1 MVVSIIVAVAQHNV
15 IGKDNKLIWHLP
27 KDLKHF
33 KETTTGHF
41 IIMGRKTFESNG
53 RPLPNRTNVI
63 ITKDKN
69 YQAEGCI
76 VVHSLKEALDFAKN
90 ESEVFIIGG
99 GEIYKQA
106 MPIADRIYL
115 TKVHQLFDGDTFFPE
130 INMNEWTEI
139 SNQYFAPDEKNK
151 YPFSIILLERRKQ

>member
-1 MVVSIIVAVAQHNV
+1 MISIIVAVAENNV

-33 KETTTGHF
+33 KETTTGHY
-41 IIMGRKTFESNG
+41 IIQGRKTFESFG
-53 RPLPNRTNVI
+53 KPLPNRTTLIVTRN
-63 ITKDKN
+63 KN
-69 YQAEGCI
+69 YKAEGCI
-76 VVHSLKEALDFAKN
+76 VVNSLQEALDIAIDEK
-90 ESEVFIIGG
+90 EVFIIGG

-130 INMNEWTEI
+130 IKLKEWAEI
-139 SNQYFAPDEKNK
+139 SRQDFEPDEKNK
-151 YPFSIILLERRKQ
+151 YSFSIIIYDRKK